1 MKEFIKGILAVGILL
16 CSLYFGLLSIMT
28 TITIL
33 VNLHHLGFAICLF
46 IIMLI
51 MGWMYSI
58 LDSL

>member
-28 TITIL
+28 TIAIL